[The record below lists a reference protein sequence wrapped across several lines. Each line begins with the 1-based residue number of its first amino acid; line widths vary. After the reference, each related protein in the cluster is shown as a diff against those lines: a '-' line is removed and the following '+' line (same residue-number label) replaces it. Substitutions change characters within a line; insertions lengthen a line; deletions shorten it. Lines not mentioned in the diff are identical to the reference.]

1 MEDGKAVWKQ
11 PKCLILITD
20 GLCWEHCSFP
30 GLQQSQGSQQLYP
43 HHTDT
48 FSIPPPSISSL
59 GWRFV
64 P

>member
-1 MEDGKAVWKQ
+1 MEDGKAVWEQ

-20 GLCWEHCSFP
+20 GLCWEHCSFL